1 MFGEFILV
9 FEGSVNEGVHQS
21 TVVNGE
27 QGFGMGE
34 KKKSGRLRRRR
45 RRKKKKKK
53 KLESTQKF
61 VLMELST

>member
-45 RRKKKKKK
+45 RRKKKN
-53 KLESTQKF
+53 QKNQDTN
-61 VLMELST
+61 MALSI